1 MIHLLEEKQDEKTN
15 NVTEEVVMYSFLG
28 IFMIF
33 ICDSFSKVGKY
44 IR

>member
-1 MIHLLEEKQDEKTN
+1 
-15 NVTEEVVMYSFLG
+15 MYSFLG

-44 IR
+44 IRWSAGGFGLFYN